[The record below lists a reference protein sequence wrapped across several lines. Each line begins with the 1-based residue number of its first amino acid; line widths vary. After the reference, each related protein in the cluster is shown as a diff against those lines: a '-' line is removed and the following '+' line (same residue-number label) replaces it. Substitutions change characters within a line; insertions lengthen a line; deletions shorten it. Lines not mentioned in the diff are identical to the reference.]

1 MASKALLS
9 AEVLRQLLRYEP
21 ETGKLFWK
29 ARPASMFPSDL
40 SAVLWNGKWAG
51 KEALTASNGYGYP
64 RGEILGR
71 SYLAHRVIWCMQ
83 TGSWPVEH
91 VDHINRDRS
100 CNRWDNL
107 REASR
112 SENSCNRASKENS
125 TSQFL
130 GVSWAAD
137 RKKWVARIS
146 EKNGY
151 RHLGTFNFEKAAALA
166 YDDAARI
173 SHGKFARLNFP
184 ESVTLAG

>member
-1 MASKALLS
+1 MAAAALPS

-29 ARPASMFPSDL
+29 ERPASMFPTDL
-40 SAVLWNGKWAG
+40 SAVLWNGRWAG

-91 VDHINRDRS
+91 IDHINRDRS

-107 REASR
+107 REANR
-112 SENSCNRASKENS
+112 SENSRNRASKENS
-125 TSQFL
+125 TSRYL

-146 EKNGY
+146 QKDSY
-151 RHLGTFNFEKAAALA
+151 RSLGTFDCEIEAALA
-166 YDDAARI
+166 YDHAARI
-173 SHGKFARLNFP
+173 SHGEFARLNFP
-184 ESVTLAG
+184 EHVAVAE